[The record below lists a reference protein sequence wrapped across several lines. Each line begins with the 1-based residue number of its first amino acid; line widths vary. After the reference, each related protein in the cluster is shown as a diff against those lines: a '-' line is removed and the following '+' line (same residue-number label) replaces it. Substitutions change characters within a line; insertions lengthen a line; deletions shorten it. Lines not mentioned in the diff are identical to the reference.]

1 VLSKNLPRYIFVLLS
16 LLLLAEGLTMNFGY
30 IRGYAFGSGGDLDQ
44 DYCAAKALL
53 QGKSIYGDLSV
64 ICDTAKQRNRP
75 ELENFHPPVTT
86 LLLLPFVAAGISIQH
101 MFFLWGMAWVL
112 VYAVVIHRAMSF
124 FGIAPHLR
132 WVLLGFAL
140 LWFPHLSQSMNG
152 QFSTAILALVFLG
165 WQWLRDGR
173 DDAGGAALGAATAI
187 KLFPGLLG
195 VYLLATRR
203 YRALA
208 AMAGA
213 FVAIQALAYFVVG
226 HADFIHFYT
235 HVMPEDSRRYAS
247 VWMNQ
252 SFTGTMVALLQ
263 PNPHFQNVLDWPT
276 LGPVLVYG
284 IALALVA
291 HAARLTWRSGGGDH
305 SYWHFVALAVIL
317 CPVSW
322 DHTVVV
328 MAPLCV
334 LLLARFGSANKQ
346 ELMFVV
352 AGLMVLAQVDDLT
365 YVREVIE
372 KVPKIPL
379 GGLWQ
384 ARAQLWASLGITMIS
399 AALLSFP
406 QLAERKSK
414 KAMERK
420 PFRKRDHCPEVEV
433 QNHRQDSQDVRC
445 L

>member
-1 VLSKNLPRYIFVLLS
+1 MPSKNFPRYIFLLVS
-16 LLLLAEGLTMNFGY
+16 FVLLAEGLAMNFGY

-53 QGKSIYGDLSV
+53 QGKSIYGDLSL
-64 ICDTAKQRNRP
+64 ICDTAKQRYRP
-75 ELENFHPPVTT
+75 ELETFHPPVTT
-86 LLLLPFVAAGISIQH
+86 LVLLPFVAAGLSIQS

-112 VYAVVIHRAMSF
+112 VYALVIHRAMSD

-152 QFSTAILALVFLG
+152 QFSTAILALVFVG
-165 WQWLRDGR
+165 WRCLRDGR
-173 DDAGGAALGAATAI
+173 DDLGGVALGAATAI

-195 VYLLATRR
+195 IYLLATRR

-208 AMAGA
+208 AMGAA
-213 FVAIQALAYFVVG
+213 FVAIQALTYFVVG
-226 HADFIHFYT
+226 PADFLHFYT

-263 PNPHFQNVLDWPT
+263 PNPHLENLFNWPT
-276 LGPVLVYG
+276 LGPLLVYG
-284 IALALVA
+284 SALAFVA
-291 HAARLTWRSGGGDH
+291 HAANLTWRSDRGGEH
-305 SYWHFVALAVIL
+305 HYWHFVALAVIL

-328 MAPLCV
+328 MAPLCL

-346 ELMFVV
+346 ELMFLV
-352 AGLMVLAQVDDLT
+352 AGLMALAQIDDLT

-372 KVPKIPL
+372 KMPKIPI

-384 ARAQLWASLGITMIS
+384 ARAQLWATLAITLIS

-406 QLAERKSK
+406 QLAQRK
-414 KAMERK
+414 ARK
-420 PFRKRDHCPEVEV
+420 QSPMAESTGRELTYNLSP
-433 QNHRQDSQDVRC
+433 DSPAQ
-445 L
+445 

>member
-1 VLSKNLPRYIFVLLS
+1 MKNFPRYLFLLFSFV
-16 LLLLAEGLTMNFGY
+16 LLAEGLTMNFGY

-75 ELENFHPPVTT
+75 ELENFHPPITT
-86 LLLLPFVAAGISIQH
+86 VILLPFVAVGISIQS

-112 VYAVVIHRAMSF
+112 VYAAVIHRAMSD

-165 WQWLRDGR
+165 WGYLRDGR
-173 DDAGGAALGAATAI
+173 DDLGGAALGAATAI
-187 KLFPGLLG
+187 KVFPGLLG
-195 VYLLATRR
+195 IYLLATRR

-208 AMAGA
+208 AMVAA
-213 FVAIQALAYFVVG
+213 FVALQALAYFLVG
-226 HADFIHFYT
+226 HADYVRFFAD
-235 HVMPEDSRRYAS
+235 VMPEDVRRYAS
-247 VWMNQ
+247 IWMNQ
-252 SFTGTMVALLQ
+252 SFTGTMVALLR
-263 PNPHFQNVLDWPT
+263 PNPHFQNLFDWPT
-276 LGPVLVYG
+276 VGPVLVYSA
-284 IALALVA
+284 ALAFVV
-291 HAARLTWRSGGGDH
+291 HAANLTWRSGRGDEH
-305 SYWHFVALAVIL
+305 NYWHFAALAVIL

-328 MAPLCV
+328 MAPLCL

-346 ELMFVV
+346 ELMFLV
-352 AGLMVLAQVDDLT
+352 AGLMALAQVDDLT

-379 GGLWQ
+379 GGLLQ
-384 ARAQLWASLGITMIS
+384 ARAQLWASLGITLIS

-406 QLAERKSK
+406 ELAQRKAR
-414 KAMERK
+414 KAVPIGVSPDSELSY
-420 PFRKRDHCPEVEV
+420 DHSSA
-433 QNHRQDSQDVRC
+433 Q
-445 L
+445 

>member
-1 VLSKNLPRYIFVLLS
+1 MLPKNLPRYLFLLFS
-16 LLLLAEGLTMNFGY
+16 LVLLAEGLAMNFGY
-30 IRGYAFGSGGDLDQ
+30 VRGYAYGSGGDLDQ

-64 ICDTAKQRNRP
+64 VCDTAKQRNRP
-75 ELENFHPPVTT
+75 ELENFHPPITT
-86 LLLLPFVAAGISIQH
+86 LVLLPFVAAGTSIQS

-112 VYAVVIHRAMSF
+112 VYAAVIHRAMSD

-165 WQWLRDGR
+165 WRYLRDGR
-173 DDAGGAALGAATAI
+173 DDLGGVALGAATAI

-208 AMAGA
+208 AMVAA
-213 FVAIQALAYFVVG
+213 FVAMQALAYVVVG
-226 HADFIHFYT
+226 HADYVHFYT

-252 SFTGTMVALLQ
+252 SFTGTMVALLR
-263 PNPHFQNVLDWPT
+263 PNPHFQNLFDWPT

-284 IALALVA
+284 AALAFVV
-291 HAARLTWRSGGGDH
+291 HAANRTWRSERGGEH
-305 SYWHFVALAVIL
+305 YYWHFVALAVIL

-328 MAPLCV
+328 MAPLYL

-346 ELMFVV
+346 ELMFLV
-352 AGLMVLAQVDDLT
+352 AGLMALAQVDDLT

-379 GGLWQ
+379 SGLLQ
-384 ARAQLWASLGITMIS
+384 ARAQLWATLGITLVS
-399 AALLSFP
+399 AALLSSP
-406 QLAERKSK
+406 QLAQRKARRATPLAVS
-414 KAMERK
+414 
-420 PFRKRDHCPEVEV
+420 P
-433 QNHRQDSQDVRC
+433 DSELSYDPSSAQ
-445 L
+445 